1 MFFPSICAVETEQ
14 VNTGWLM
21 LVFFSMRLIKSIQSW
36 CYNTNSMIQLSKKFL
51 FDLNENYN
59 PEQNFYNR
67 IEKSNKTGQDKKV
80 WYLLFRAL

>member
-1 MFFPSICAVETEQ
+1 MFFPSICAVETEK

-59 PEQNFYNR
+59 SEQNFYNR

>member
-59 PEQNFYNR
+59 SEQNFYNR